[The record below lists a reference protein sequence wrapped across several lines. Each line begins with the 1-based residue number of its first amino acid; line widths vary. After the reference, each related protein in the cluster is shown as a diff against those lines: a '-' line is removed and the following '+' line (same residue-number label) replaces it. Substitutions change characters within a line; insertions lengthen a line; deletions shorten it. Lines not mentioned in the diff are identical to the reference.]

1 MHKSKSFYEE
11 EKFDNKAFYREQKT
25 KRREEVD
32 YQCEVTGATD
42 PLSTH
47 HVLPRCFGGPD
58 VKGNLQI
65 LEQDYHTNLHNET
78 ISEHQDLLV
87 QRNFLNKKLYKD
99 PTNEKIR
106 EQLEKVDDILIKE
119 YVEKLM
125 NIQGETR
132 DKLIALTLESSF
144 KSVRD
149 LNIELRKWRG

>member
-1 MHKSKSFYEE
+1 MHKSKSYYEE

-25 KRREEVD
+25 IRREEVD
-32 YQCEVTGATD
+32 YTCEVTGATEV
-42 PLSTH
+42 LSTH
-47 HVLPRCFGGPD
+47 HSHPRYLGGPD

-65 LEQDYHTNLHNET
+65 LEQNYHTNLHNET

-106 EQLEKVDDILIKE
+106 AQLEKVDDVLIKE

-125 NIQGETR
+125 NIQGDTR

-149 LNIELRKWRG
+149 LNIELRKWRR

>member
-1 MHKSKSFYEE
+1 M
-11 EKFDNKAFYREQKT
+11 
-25 KRREEVD
+25 
-32 YQCEVTGATD
+32 TGATD

-47 HVLPRCFGGPD
+47 HVQPRYLGGPD

-106 EQLEKVDDILIKE
+106 AQLEKVDDILIKE

>member
-1 MHKSKSFYEE
+1 MHKSKNYYEE
-11 EKFDNKAFYREQKT
+11 EAFDNKAFYREQKT
-25 KRREEVD
+25 IRREEVD
-32 YQCEVTGATD
+32 YKCEITGAEA
-42 PLSTH
+42 PLSSH
-47 HVLPRCFGGPD
+47 HVQPRYLGGPD

-65 LEQDYHTNLHNET
+65 LEEGYHSDLHKQTNSDHL
-78 ISEHQDLLV
+78 DLLV

-99 PTNEKIR
+99 PTNDKIR
-106 EQLEKVDDILIKE
+106 AQLEKVDDILIKE

-149 LNIELRKWRG
+149 LNIELRKWRR

>member
-1 MHKSKSFYEE
+1 MRKRYYEAE
-11 EKFDNKAFYREQKT
+11 ESFDNKDFYREQKT
-25 KRREEVD
+25 KRREEVG
-32 YQCEVTGATD
+32 YKCEITGKEE

-47 HVLPRCFGGPD
+47 HSHPRYLGGPD

-65 LEQDYHTNLHNET
+65 LEGEYHSNLHQQTN
-78 ISEHQDLLV
+78 SDHLDLLV

-99 PTNEKIR
+99 PHNDKIR
-106 EQLEKVDDILIKE
+106 AQLEKVDDILIKE

>member
-1 MHKSKSFYEE
+1 MRKRYYESE
-11 EKFDNKAFYREQKT
+11 QESFDNKDFYREQKT
-25 KRREEVD
+25 KRREEVG
-32 YQCEVTGATD
+32 YKCEITGAED

-47 HVLPRCFGGPD
+47 HVQPRYLGGPD

-65 LEQDYHTNLHNET
+65 LEGEYHSNIHQQTNSDHL
-78 ISEHQDLLV
+78 DLLV

-106 EQLEKVDDILIKE
+106 TQLEAIDDILIAE

-149 LNIELRKWRG
+149 LNIELRKWRR

>member
-1 MHKSKSFYEE
+1 MHKSKNYYEE
-11 EKFDNKAFYREQKT
+11 ESFDNKAFYRDQKT

-32 YQCEVTGATD
+32 YACEVTGATD

-99 PTNEKIR
+99 PTNDKIR
-106 EQLEKVDDILIKE
+106 AQLEKVDDILIKE

-132 DKLIALTLESSF
+132 DKLIALTLESTF